1 MKTHNRWVV
10 LAACVVINLC
20 LGAGYAWSVFQGP
33 LVEMFGFTP
42 AQATIAF
49 SISFGMG
56 LIGMILFGPL
66 QDKKGPRRESAWPTA
81 APRRRRWPCFP
92 TNGASPAG

>member
-49 SISFGMG
+49 SISFSMG
-56 LIGMILFGPL
+56 PVGMIYSGRCRTRRGRGGLLSSAVYCMVWVLF
-66 QDKKGPRRESAWPTA
+66 
-81 APRRRRWPCFP
+81 
-92 TNGASPAG
+92 